1 MSCACFFKW
10 LISNLGFKNEMRS
23 CLYMYVTYFKVDFK
37 NEVNAMCCALV
48 SLISF
53 FEMLRVDF
61 R

>member
-10 LISNLGFKNEMRS
+10 LISNLGFKNEMHA
-23 CLYMYVTYFKVDFK
+23 CFYVTYIKVDVK
-37 NEVNAMCCALV
+37 NEVNTMCCALV
-48 SLISF
+48 SLRSL